1 MNFFQLMFG
10 EWLELLF
17 GFRGRINRTKYWLT
31 FLIYFVALFALYI
44 LFGLFFSF
52 PTDPVGIISDLRH
65 PLHPYRHF
73 ECRPRHQAPA
83 RPQQERLVAVGVLSA
98 AGRDRQYRH
107 VHRGAVG
114 ISFSEPC
121 AVDLGAG

>member
-17 GFRGRINRTKYWLT
+17 GFRGPINRTKYWLT

-52 PTDPVGIISDLRH
+52 PTDPVGIILTFATLSSFRVS
-65 PLHPYRHF
+65 PSPSSACTTATR
-73 ECRPRHQAPA
+73 
-83 RPQQERLVAVGVLSA
+83 AVGGCWCSICCRA
-98 AGRDRQYRH
+98 
-107 VHRGAVG
+107 
-114 ISFSEPC
+114 
-121 AVDLGAG
+121 